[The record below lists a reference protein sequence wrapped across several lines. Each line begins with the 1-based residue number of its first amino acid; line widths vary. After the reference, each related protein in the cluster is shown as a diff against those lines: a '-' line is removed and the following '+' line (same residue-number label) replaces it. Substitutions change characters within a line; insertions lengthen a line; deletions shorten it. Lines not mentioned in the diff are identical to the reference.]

1 MRKKIKNLDLYLL
14 LLPTIL
20 YFVIFRYIPILGIQI
35 AFKDYIPVVGIFDSK
50 WADPLFKHFTRF
62 FNGYYSGR
70 LITNTLLLSFG
81 QLLFGFPIPVLLALL
96 LNEVRSKRVKKF
108 AQTITYAPHF
118 ISVVVVVGLLDSL
131 LNVRNGLLN
140 TLLVSWGVLQEP
152 VEFLTSPFWFKP
164 LYILSG
170 IWQEAGWGAVV
181 YMAALAGVDQQLYEA
196 AKVDGAGRLKRIWH
210 VTLPGI
216 APTMIT
222 MLILNCGKVMNVGY
236 EKVYLMQNAL
246 NISSSDV
253 ISTYVYTTGILKSQ
267 FSVSTAVNLF
277 NSVIN
282 TILILV
288 VNKISRKVSETSLW

>member
-20 YFVIFRYIPILGIQI
+20 YFIVFRYIPILGIQI
-35 AFKDYIPVVGIFDSK
+35 AFKDYIPVIGIFDSK
-50 WADPLFKHFTRF
+50 WADPFFKHFTRF
-62 FNGYYSGR
+62 FNGYYSRR
-70 LITNTLLLSFG
+70 LISNTLLLSFG
-81 QLLFGFPIPVLLALL
+81 QLIFGFPIPILLALL

-108 AQTITYAPHF
+108 AQTLTYAPHF
-118 ISVVVVVGLLDSL
+118 ISMVVVVGLLNSL
-131 LNVRNGLLN
+131 LNTGNGLVN
-140 TLLVSWGVLQEP
+140 TLLVSGGIVQEP
-152 VEFLTSPFWFKP
+152 VDFLTSPFWFKP
-164 LYILSG
+164 IYILSG

-196 AKVDGAGRLKRIWH
+196 ARVDGAGRLKRIWH

-267 FSVSTAVNLF
+267 FSFSTAVNLF

-282 TILILV
+282 TILILA
-288 VNKISRKVSETSLW
+288 VNRISSKVSETSLW